1 MESKAKLVDASKN
14 IFSQK
19 WRLTFE
25 LEGQL
30 PEMDNISGKDLRLTA
45 IQWREKRSLNAN
57 AYAHVLLGQ
66 IAKEAG
72 ISLTEAKNRLL
83 AEWGQYD
90 TTEDGKPMTVIM
102 REDIPWEKL
111 DLIHL
116 RPTKKT
122 KILDDHRLYRVYIV
136 IAGSH
141 TYDTATM
148 ARFID
153 GIVQEA
159 QQLGIETLTP
169 DKLERMK
176 AAWHPE

>member
-83 AEWGQYD
+83 AEWGQFD
-90 TTEDGKPMTVIM
+90 TTEDGKPLTIIL
-102 REDIPWEKL
+102 REDIPWERL
-111 DLIHL
+111 EWIHL
-116 RPTKKT
+116 RPTTKT
-122 KILDDHRLYRVYIV
+122 KILDDRRLYRVYLV

-141 TYDTATM
+141 TYDSAQFS
-148 ARFID
+148 RFLN
-153 GIVQEA
+153 GIIEECKQV
-159 QQLGIETLTP
+159 GIETL
-169 DKLERMK
+169 DEEEIKHMMK
-176 AAWHPE
+176 SYKKE